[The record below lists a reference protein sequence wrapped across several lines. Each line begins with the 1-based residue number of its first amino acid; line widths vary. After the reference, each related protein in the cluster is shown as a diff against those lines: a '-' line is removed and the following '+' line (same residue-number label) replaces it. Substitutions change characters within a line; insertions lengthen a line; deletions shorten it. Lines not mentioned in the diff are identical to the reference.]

1 MGIIFMGMYRK
12 HGKTGN
18 CREDEYRGKWI
29 TGGEGRE
36 REREEYKYMFK
47 EKRLSYIHDMLHCLC
62 DATQGSMDHCANF

>member
-1 MGIIFMGMYRK
+1 MGITFMYMYHK

-36 REREEYKYMFK
+36 RERERERDRVEPDTYKCIVCVHV
-47 EKRLSYIHDMLHCLC
+47 L
-62 DATQGSMDHCANF
+62 G

>member
-1 MGIIFMGMYRK
+1 MGITFMYMYHK

-36 REREEYKYMFK
+36 RERERERDRKI
-47 EKRLSYIHDMLHCLC
+47 E
-62 DATQGSMDHCANF
+62 